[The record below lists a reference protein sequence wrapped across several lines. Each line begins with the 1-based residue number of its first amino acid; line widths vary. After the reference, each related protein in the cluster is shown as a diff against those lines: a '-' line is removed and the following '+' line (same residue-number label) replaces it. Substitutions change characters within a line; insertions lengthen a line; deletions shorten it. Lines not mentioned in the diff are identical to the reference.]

1 MGRALSSVKTFLRQ
15 NPPPIRQNPNS
26 HIRNLSIESKE
37 TSQLCSNFAKEVC
50 KIIRTKPRWEQTLL
64 SDFPSFNFN
73 DPKFFHQVLEHQNN
87 VLLSLRYFY
96 WLNSN
101 YTFSADL
108 DSCSAL
114 FDSLVE
120 AKACKAAMDFLDHT
134 GFSPDPG
141 SIERYIQCLCEC
153 GLVQE
158 AIGLLPKLK
167 EMGVSGSIKTWNSAL
182 LGAIKVDR
190 TDLVWKLYE
199 VMIESDVVANVDAET
214 VGYLIQAFC
223 NDGKL
228 CKGYQLLRQVLE
240 EGLEPGNVA
249 FNKLISGFC
258 KKRNYGR
265 VSELLHTMVARN
277 RAPDRYTYQEVI
289 NGLCKSGMMLEGYRV
304 FNDIKERGYAP
315 DTVNYTTMIHGLCKM
330 GLLGDARKLWFEMIN
345 KGYLPNE
352 YTYNALIR
360 GFCKIGNFEEAKKL
374 FKEMCDRGYGE
385 TTDAYNFM
393 IKQFC
398 SRRKVDEAYCLFEE
412 MKRKGIVRNVITYN
426 TLIKG
431 FCTEGK
437 IADSTNLLIELV
449 AQGLQPSTSS
459 YTPLIGK
466 LCQIGELE
474 EAKKLWNDM
483 CNKGL
488 LAKGPYS

>member
-1 MGRALSSVKTFLRQ
+1 MGRALSSIKTFLRQ
-15 NPPPIRQNPNS
+15 NPPIRQSPNS

-37 TSQLCSNFAKEVC
+37 TSQLCSDFAKEVC

-120 AKACKAAMDFLDHT
+120 AKACKVAMDFLDHT

-158 AIGLLPKLK
+158 AIGVLPKLK

-182 LGAIKVDR
+182 LGAVKVDR
-190 TDLVWKLYE
+190 TDLAWKLYE

-277 RAPDRYTYQEVI
+277 CAPDRYTYQEVI

-315 DTVNYTTMIHGLCKM
+315 DTVNYTTMIHGLWSV
-330 GLLGDARKLWFEMIN
+330 GQGSILMIISEQGYVAEGSEQGYVAEGSEQ
-345 KGYLPNE
+345 GYLAE
-352 YTYNALIR
+352 
-360 GFCKIGNFEEAKKL
+360 
-374 FKEMCDRGYGE
+374 
-385 TTDAYNFM
+385 
-393 IKQFC
+393 
-398 SRRKVDEAYCLFEE
+398 
-412 MKRKGIVRNVITYN
+412 
-426 TLIKG
+426 
-431 FCTEGK
+431 
-437 IADSTNLLIELV
+437 
-449 AQGLQPSTSS
+449 GLQWFIEMLKS
-459 YTPLIGK
+459 K
-466 LCQIGELE
+466 LKPQKETFERLVQCLSQ
-474 EAKKLWNDM
+474 NDR
-483 CNKGL
+483 L
-488 LAKGPYS
+488 LASCCLRDATGTLQITMKQSRQWY